1 MKQHFFRN
9 NQINNNQANN
19 QVNKQNAYKQFLWSK
34 NYNLTH
40 LTHIKNIHF
49 FIHPYYENDNVLKY
63 QLPTL
68 IHFFRALC
76 IEVFGNHIQF
86 ITVPQIFNN
95 FDTLYIL
102 LNHRELH
109 NFIGNLP
116 NIFVLVNT
124 LDFYD
129 NSFIFPQNLML
140 YSKAYKIIDT
150 KYINLQYYI
159 PEVKNYTYYLPL
171 ICNYN
176 NTKPS
181 KIKESND
188 ILIYKNNTKR
198 SMMIYKLLCKK
209 IEVDG
214 KYTFQTYDHNGKL
227 EEELFYESKIIVRIH
242 DEENSYYDNIL
253 FHKCIYHNK
262 ICISEKSNDIY
273 NENYYFDK
281 ILFEN
286 KINIFDENTINKFIQ
301 KIYLYLEDKEKINIL
316 KTCMNNENY
325 IRNINQCKLI
335 FDKY

>member
-1 MKQHFFRN
+1 MQNYIYRKHSQNHTL
-9 NQINNNQANN
+9 QKINN
-19 QVNKQNAYKQFLWSK
+19 QNAYKQFLWTK
-34 NYNLTH
+34 NFNHTH
-40 LTHIKNIHF
+40 LQNIKNIHF
-49 FIHPYYENDNVLKY
+49 FIHPHYENDLSLKY
-63 QLPTL
+63 QLQTL
-68 IHFFRALC
+68 ISFFR
-76 IEVFGNHIQF
+76 HIF
-86 ITVPQIFNN
+86 SYIYKDIPFTTVPQIFNN
-95 FDTLYIL
+95 IDTLYII

-116 NIFVLVNT
+116 NIFILVNT

-129 NSFIFPQNLML
+129 TSFIFPQNLML

-150 KYINLQYYI
+150 KYINLKYYI
-159 PEVKNYTYYLPL
+159 PEVKSYTFYLPL

-176 NTKPS
+176 NMKPS
-181 KIKESND
+181 FVKETND

-198 SMMIYKLLCKK
+198 SMIIYKLLCKK
-209 IEVDG
+209 LENNG
-214 KYTFQTYDHNGKL
+214 KYTFQTYEHNGKL

-273 NENYYFDK
+273 HENYYFDK

-286 KINIFDENTINKFIQ
+286 KMNIYDENTFNQFIQ

-316 KTCMNNENY
+316 KTSINKENDTN
-325 IRNINQCKLI
+325 NINQAKFI
-335 FDKY
+335 FDKL

>member
-34 NYNLTH
+34 NYHSSH
-40 LTHIKNIHF
+40 LANIKNIHF
-49 FIHPYYENDNVLKY
+49 FIHPFYENDNVLKY

-68 IHFFRALC
+68 IQFFRALC
-76 IEVFGNHIQF
+76 IEVFGNDIQF

-102 LNHRELH
+102 VNHHELH

-116 NIFVLVNT
+116 NIFVLLNT

-129 NSFIFPQNLML
+129 SSFIFPQNLML

-150 KYINLQYYI
+150 KYINLKYYI
-159 PEVKNYTYYLPL
+159 HEVKNYTYYLPI

-176 NTKPS
+176 NIKPS
-181 KIKESND
+181 KVKETND

-198 SMMIYKLLCKK
+198 SMLIYKLLCKK
-209 IEVDG
+209 LELDG
-214 KYTFQTYDHNGKL
+214 KYTFQTYEHNEKL
-227 EEELFYESKIIVRIH
+227 EEELFYESKMIVRIH

-262 ICISEKSNDIY
+262 ICIS
-273 NENYYFDK
+273 
-281 ILFEN
+281 
-286 KINIFDENTINKFIQ
+286 
-301 KIYLYLEDKEKINIL
+301 
-316 KTCMNNENY
+316 
-325 IRNINQCKLI
+325 
-335 FDKY
+335 KYSRFL